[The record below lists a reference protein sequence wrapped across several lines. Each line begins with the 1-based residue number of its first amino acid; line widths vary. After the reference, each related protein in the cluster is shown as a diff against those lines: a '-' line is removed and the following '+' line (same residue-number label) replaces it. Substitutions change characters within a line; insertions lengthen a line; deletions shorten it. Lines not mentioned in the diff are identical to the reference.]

1 MKIAIADDQG
11 NSRAEFHKD
20 DTGWYVQ
27 TPSGLRRN
35 DEITK
40 AVLNLLSAA
49 RVPVLLLKP

>member
-20 DTGWYVQ
+20 DVGWYALTRDGV
-27 TPSGLRRN
+27 RRN

-40 AVLNLLSAA
+40 AVLNLLAAA
-49 RVPVLLLKP
+49 RVPVLLLSR